1 MVPTN
6 LVPSVNL
13 LPPRGGGGDD
23 GADWGSGG
31 GGGADAEPV
40 VVWES
45 K

>member
-6 LVPSVNL
+6 LVPAVNL
-13 LPPRGGGGDD
+13 LPPRELGNWAPGQEKES
-23 GADWGSGG
+23 A
-31 GGGADAEPV
+31 PM